1 MTNIPIWDIYQ
12 YNIYRDMVTDKK
24 TQKLILR
31 KLLKTVR
38 EQADIRQI
46 DLALRLNRPQSFVSK
61 YESGEQSLNL
71 LEIRE
76 VCEALGIPLPEFIHR
91 FEKEINAG

>member
-1 MTNIPIWDIYQ
+1 
-12 YNIYRDMVTDKK
+12 MVTDKK

-46 DLALRLNRPQSFVSK
+46 DLALRLKRPQSFVSK
-61 YESGEQSLNL
+61 YESGEKSLNVI
-71 LEIRE
+71 EIRE
-76 VCEALGIPLPEFIHR
+76 VCVALGVSLPEFIR
-91 FEKEINAG
+91 QFEEEINAG